1 MCISSLVF
9 LLLRLHAKQ
18 GTVLLMCCLRSQCP
32 VILTGKAA
40 KFLGKLGR
48 RVARTPKHGGGGSM
62 DAAPTPNVIH
72 DAYGGPSGY
81 ILQPKSFKSAAW
93 ALTRLHA

>member
-1 MCISSLVF
+1 M
-9 LLLRLHAKQ
+9 Q
-18 GTVLLMCCLRSQCP
+18 GRGLCCRCVTLDSQCP

-81 ILQPKSFKSAAW
+81 ILQPRSFN
-93 ALTRLHA
+93 LQHGL

>member
-1 MCISSLVF
+1 MLPMCYLN
-9 LLLRLHAKQ
+9 
-18 GTVLLMCCLRSQCP
+18 SQCP
-32 VILTGKAA
+32 VIFTGKAA

-81 ILQPKSFKSAAW
+81 ISQSGWINSAAW
-93 ALTRLHA
+93 AFISPAYMTSRMLMRVELCF